1 MGMRE
6 QKKERTRR
14 RISDVATRLFLDR
27 GYDAVTT
34 TEIALAADV
43 SPATLFNYF
52 PGKEALVFD
61 EDQALE
67 DALMTA
73 VIARPTGTGILDA
86 LRQAILDGPYLRFA
100 HDPAYAA
107 FFDLIRA
114 TPELSTYARA
124 MAARYEN
131 AIARA
136 ILGSGRATDTQSQV
150 VPHNILQG
158 LFTTQRNPQPADAFV
173 DSIPV
178 TEAES
183 RAIAHYVI
191 EALFAAQR
199 SPQPVETFDTLID
212 LLKKGFTR

>member
-1 MGMRE
+1 MGLRE
-6 QKKERTRR
+6 DKKDLTRR
-14 RISDVATRLFLDR
+14 RISDVATRLFLER

-34 TEIALAADV
+34 AEIAFAAEV

-52 PGKEALVFD
+52 PAKETLVFD

-67 DALMTA
+67 EALVAA
-73 VIARPTGTGILDA
+73 VTVRPAGTGILDA

-100 HDPAYAA
+100 HDPAHAA
-107 FFDLIRA
+107 FFNLIRS
-114 TPELSTYARA
+114 TPELSKYARS
-124 MAARYEN
+124 MAIRYEG

-136 ILGSGRATDTQSQV
+136 ILGSARATDTRSQC
-150 VPHNILQG
+150 VPHYLVEG
-158 LFTTQRNPQPADAFV
+158 LFTTQRNPPPADDFL
-173 DSIPV
+173 DPIPV

-199 SPQPVETFDTLID
+199 SPQPTETFDTLID
-212 LLKKGFTR
+212 LMKKGFAK